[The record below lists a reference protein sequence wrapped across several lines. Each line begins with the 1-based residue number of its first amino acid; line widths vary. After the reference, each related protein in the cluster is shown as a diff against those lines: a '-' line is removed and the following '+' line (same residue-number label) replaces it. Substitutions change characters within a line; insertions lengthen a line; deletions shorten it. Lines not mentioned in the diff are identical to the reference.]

1 MGNREGKGGGRRSGR
16 RRKKSEKKRKRE
28 EDFKQSVTQNTKA
41 NSNAPVWLRP
51 EQCVTYFNA
60 CAPCYKSYLIMHMRP
75 PRPAFLAL
83 SFLPFAWPFGSL
95 IAHYL
100 LLISFEILERHPR
113 SQLTTRA
120 AFCFTATLPLS
131 WALHGRRKVAR
142 VEVGLS
148 LHLLLVVA
156 EPAAPRQDG
165 LAQEEEARRR
175 RLEHHRNAPDEHR
188 RVCLDERV
196 PRE

>member
-1 MGNREGKGGGRRSGR
+1 MYC
-16 RRKKSEKKRKRE
+16 
-28 EDFKQSVTQNTKA
+28 
-41 NSNAPVWLRP
+41 NAHIRLYRL
-51 EQCVTYFNA
+51 
-60 CAPCYKSYLIMHMRP
+60 YLIYMRP
-75 PRPAFLAL
+75 PPRLFSAFFVFAVCMAVGRLA
-83 SFLPFAWPFGSL
+83 AFGSL
-95 IAHYL
+95 IAHFISSW
-100 LLISFEILERHPR
+100 ISFEILRGYPR
-113 SQLTTRA
+113 SQLTTPR
-120 AFCFTATLPLS
+120 CFLLCYFATLLLS

-148 LHLLLVVA
+148 LHLLLVVP
-156 EPAAPRQDG
+156 ELEAAPRQDG

>member
-1 MGNREGKGGGRRSGR
+1 MNAHVLQRTAIYAYIIAINR
-16 RRKKSEKKRKRE
+16 
-28 EDFKQSVTQNTKA
+28 
-41 NSNAPVWLRP
+41 L
-51 EQCVTYFNA
+51 
-60 CAPCYKSYLIMHMRP
+60 YLIYMRP

-83 SFLPFAWPFGSL
+83 FSFLLFAWPFGSL
-95 IAHYL
+95 IAHFISSW
-100 LLISFEILERHPR
+100 ISFEILRGYPR
-113 SQLTTRA
+113 SQLTTPR
-120 AFCFTATLPLS
+120 CFLLCYFATLLLS

-148 LHLLLVVA
+148 LHLLLVVP
-156 EPAAPRQDG
+156 ELEAAPRQDG

>member
-1 MGNREGKGGGRRSGR
+1 M
-16 RRKKSEKKRKRE
+16 
-28 EDFKQSVTQNTKA
+28 A
-41 NSNAPVWLRP
+41 VWL
-51 EQCVTYFNA
+51 
-60 CAPCYKSYLIMHMRP
+60 
-75 PRPAFLAL
+75 
-83 SFLPFAWPFGSL
+83 
-95 IAHYL
+95 AHCTFHL
-100 LLISFEILERHPR
+100 LLDLLRDPSRIS
-113 SQLTTRA
+113 SLTTHNPA
-120 AFCFTATLPLS
+120 LLSALLLCYFATLLLS

-156 EPAAPRQDG
+156 ELEAAPRQDG